1 MARTCKVLIFCAS
14 LLLGAVAC
22 GGDEEPTGG
31 STTAGAE
38 GSGSLSFFTC
48 RASGEITVAAAASL
62 TEAFTTI
69 GDRVEEAC
77 AGSEIT
83 FTFDSSG
90 TLSAQILDGAP
101 VDVFAS
107 ADEANVQAVAELH
120 RGGAAEFAR
129 NQLVIVTAPG
139 NPAGIESL
147 ADLADA
153 GVVALC
159 AEDAPCGTL
168 ATEVLDGADVRIDEG
183 SVTRGQNAKATL
195 AAVAEGDA
203 VAGIVYVT
211 DAAAAGDGVEAI
223 AIPDEQSV
231 TATYEVAAI
240 EGPGD
245 DALADA
251 FLAYLLADE
260 AQAVLA
266 DAGFLGP

>member
-1 MARTCKVLIFCAS
+1 MARTCKVLILSAS
-14 LLLGAVAC
+14 LVLGVVAC
-22 GGDEEPTGG
+22 GGADEPSTG
-31 STTAGAE
+31 STTAAA
-38 GSGSLSFFTC
+38 GSAGPSTC
-48 RASGEITVAAAASL
+48 DASGEITVAAAASL

-69 GDRVEEAC
+69 GDQVEEAC

-90 TLSAQILDGAP
+90 TLSAQILEGAP

-107 ADEANVQAVAELH
+107 ADEANVQEVAELQA
-120 RGGAAEFAR
+120 GDAAAFAR
-129 NQLVIVTAPG
+129 NQLVIVTKPG
-139 NPAGIESL
+139 NPAGIEAL

-159 AEDAPCGTL
+159 AEDAPCGRF
-168 ATEVLDGADVRIDEG
+168 AAEVLDGADVRIDEG

-211 DAAAAGDGVEAI
+211 DAAAAADGAEAI
-223 AIPDEQSV
+223 AIPADQNV
-231 TATYEVAAI
+231 TATYPVVAI

-251 FLAYLLADE
+251 FIAYLLTE
-260 AQAVLA
+260 QAQAVLA